1 MSERASEREREQ
13 RERERV
19 RRRCHLT
26 GARLWFRQG
35 AQAQDTGAGNGQLC
49 VCVRAHEC
57 SRAIIACVDP
67 PLHPPSHAPPLPAHR
82 RRHCLPPPH
91 VPHRVGRLSAATA
104 TLAAR
109 SSCCLESH
117 RRAAAAALNVPP
129 RAVAA
134 ALNVPPLELAFA
146 ADGFRFGNPGPFD
159 PGIGP
164 ACVLPCTQGSSDVS
178 GDVRG
183 TGPRDRAH
191 ARAPAC
197 QRGSCPTR
205 DYATPRRCDLKPR
218 SFESRAQ
225 YERMWTLVSN
235 PLGTCVNP
243 GT

>member
-91 VPHRVGRLSAATA
+91 VP
-104 TLAAR
+104 
-109 SSCCLESH
+109 
-117 RRAAAAALNVPP
+117 P

-164 ACVLPCTQGSSDVS
+164 ACVVPC
-178 GDVRG
+178 

-191 ARAPAC
+191 ARHGAARQGAREGTRMPAG
-197 QRGSCPTR
+197 QLP
-205 DYATPRRCDLKPR
+205 YARLRQLR
-218 SFESRAQ
+218 
-225 YERMWTLVSN
+225 
-235 PLGTCVNP
+235 
-243 GT
+243 

>member
-49 VCVRAHEC
+49 VCARAHEC
-57 SRAIIACVDP
+57 TRAIIACVDP

-109 SSCCLESH
+109 K
-117 RRAAAAALNVPP
+117 
-129 RAVAA
+129 AA

-146 ADGFRFGNPGPFD
+146 ADGFRFCNPGPFD
-159 PGIGP
+159 PGLGP
-164 ACVLPCTQGSSDVS
+164 ACVLPC
-178 GDVRG
+178 

-191 ARAPAC
+191 ARHGAARQGAREGTRMPAG
-197 QRGSCPTR
+197 QLPYARLR
-205 DYATPRRCDLKPR
+205 DPAALRPEAQIFRIPRPI
-218 SFESRAQ
+218 
-225 YERMWTLVSN
+225 
-235 PLGTCVNP
+235 
-243 GT
+243 

>member
-1 MSERASEREREQ
+1 M
-13 RERERV
+13 

-109 SSCCLESH
+109 K
-117 RRAAAAALNVPP
+117 
-129 RAVAA
+129 AA

-146 ADGFRFGNPGPFD
+146 EDGFRFGNPGPFD

-178 GDVRG
+178 GDVRRRRPDATGDVRG

-197 QRGSCPTR
+197 HRGSCPTR

>member
-91 VPHRVGRLSAATA
+91 VP
-104 TLAAR
+104 
-109 SSCCLESH
+109 
-117 RRAAAAALNVPP
+117 P

-197 QRGSCPTR
+197 QRARGA
-205 DYATPRRCDLKPR
+205 ATSSPNVRNPAPNLRGC
-218 SFESRAQ
+218 A
-225 YERMWTLVSN
+225 LVSN

>member
-117 RRAAAAALNVPP
+117 LRAAAAALNVPP

-164 ACVLPCTQGSSDVS
+164 ACVLPCT
-178 GDVRG
+178 
-183 TGPRDRAH
+183 GPRDRAH
-191 ARAPAC
+191 ARHGAARQGAREGTRMPAG
-197 QRGSCPTR
+197 QLPYARLR
-205 DYATPRRCDLKPR
+205 DPAALRP
-218 SFESRAQ
+218 EAQ
-225 YERMWTLVSN
+225 I
-235 PLGTCVNP
+235 
-243 GT
+243 

>member
-1 MSERASEREREQ
+1 MRKDPLHHELAGFSCTCERASERERERAERA
-13 RERERV
+13 RESETALSPH
-19 RRRCHLT
+19 RRAT
-26 GARLWFRQG
+26 VVPQG

-164 ACVLPCTQGSSDVS
+164 ACVLPCT
-178 GDVRG
+178 
-183 TGPRDRAH
+183 GPRDRAH
-191 ARAPAC
+191 ARHGAARQGAREGTRMPAG
-197 QRGSCPTR
+197 QLPYARLR
-205 DYATPRRCDLKPR
+205 DPAALRP
-218 SFESRAQ
+218 EAQ
-225 YERMWTLVSN
+225 I
-235 PLGTCVNP
+235 
-243 GT
+243 